1 MIRKKKGFVLLPVVL
16 ATFIMGMLG
25 IGLAS
30 MYSGTFST
38 MNAGKAASKAKD
50 FATIEGNYVKLNGY
64 DTASS
69 MTHDWESLSD
79 LVGPDAT
86 GWQSKV
92 ETSSTATSA
101 DGNQVKVMKVA
112 VKKDSDIASR
122 YTYEVPVVQGKDS
135 YTKAEIDA
143 MMSVVNGNFTK
154 VNNRIDA
161 MIEDTNNI
169 KTQINNLYADMDSLN
184 KNLDKLHTLVE
195 NYRTSLLNSINGVQG
210 NLDAEIAAR
219 KAADA
224 SESSARQSADNAL
237 NKRCDNIDG
246 KIKDLQGALS
256 NTQER
261 VKSLEG
267 RVSSLEG
274 RTKNLEDRASALE
287 SGLDAET
294 KARIAAD
301 KSITDELHSVRDNLT
316 EKYKALKTSVDD
328 IGGKVKNMSKDVKA
342 NTDNIASI
350 NELLKNSFVF
360 NGKHN
365 TGISLAYDATQKK
378 MRAYYNGQEVPL
390 GSQDIDYFN
399 PIQVVDSD
407 KEYTLA
413 NLPVYDTGNVIPN
426 PYVKDLSLTFDP
438 KTDMSEGREI
448 SFGQTSYVRGTA
460 TQLIRIEP
468 GENLTHPV
476 LKQVCLPGDKFI
488 AVNERYYLND
498 GNHQT
503 IGYYAKVIPVKEVIR
518 AQDNTAE
525 WNRLLKPY
533 IGKS

>member
-390 GSQDIDYFN
+390 GSQC
-399 PIQVVDSD
+399 
-407 KEYTLA
+407 
-413 NLPVYDTGNVIPN
+413 GN
-426 PYVKDLSLTFDP
+426 D
-438 KTDMSEGREI
+438 DMLENSEGKGYFKVGNTIVQYGYSKSNYCTTNNSRVLFPI
-448 SFGQTSYVRGTA
+448 PFPHKCFTVNANYVNPDAG
-460 TQLIRIEP
+460 
-468 GENLTHPV
+468 
-476 LKQVCLPGDKFI
+476 
-488 AVNERYYLND
+488 LND
-498 GNHQT
+498 NGYIVITSWDKNGFQHDLQLQSKFT
-503 IGYYAKVIPVKEVIR
+503 WIAIGY
-518 AQDNTAE
+518 
-525 WNRLLKPY
+525 
-533 IGKS
+533 

>member
-390 GSQDIDYFN
+390 GSQGGVFDVVNEAGSALTAKLTYSVTGGLLLTEFQHAGATYAA
-399 PIQVVDSD
+399 PISV
-407 KEYTLA
+407 TL
-413 NLPVYDTGNVIPN
+413 TGVTLKQLGSTQSLYYQNWKIATRATSSSYNATFKKDGPTFCN
-426 PYVKDLSLTFDP
+426 GLYDLS
-438 KTDMSEGREI
+438 
-448 SFGQTSYVRGTA
+448 
-460 TQLIRIEP
+460 
-468 GENLTHPV
+468 
-476 LKQVCLPGDKFI
+476 
-488 AVNERYYLND
+488 ND
-498 GNHQT
+498 G
-503 IGYYAKVIPVKEVIR
+503 IKETLSMHEDEIR
-518 AQDNTAE
+518 EWVTTLIHEQDPAVDISNISIT
-525 WNRLLKPY
+525 Y
-533 IGKS
+533 

>member
-365 TGISLAYDATQKK
+365 HRYSAFQTGDT
-378 MRAYYNGQEVPL
+378 
-390 GSQDIDYFN
+390 
-399 PIQVVDSD
+399 DS
-407 KEYTLA
+407 ERFF
-413 NLPVYDTGNVIPN
+413 
-426 PYVKDLSLTFDP
+426 LSLLDNMNEHISRAVPNERERFEIINNFIVDNAP
-438 KTDMSEGREI
+438 RNKLNLIIYDGDMLYVHKNLKNTLCFKRLESGMIFSTKPLDNGVWIPFPMAQVIAYKNGREV
-448 SFGQTSYVRGTA
+448 YRGDRHKGTFVPSLEYITA
-460 TQLIRIEP
+460 M
-468 GENLTHPV
+468 
-476 LKQVCLPGDKFI
+476 D
-488 AVNERYYLND
+488 AM
-498 GNHQT
+498 
-503 IGYYAKVIPVKEVIR
+503 
-518 AQDNTAE
+518 
-525 WNRLLKPY
+525 Y
-533 IGKS
+533 I

>member
-328 IGGKVKNMSKDVKA
+328 IGGKVKNMSKDVKRQA
-342 NTDNIASI
+342 
-350 NELLKNSFVF
+350 
-360 NGKHN
+360 
-365 TGISLAYDATQKK
+365 
-378 MRAYYNGQEVPL
+378 
-390 GSQDIDYFN
+390 
-399 PIQVVDSD
+399 
-407 KEYTLA
+407 
-413 NLPVYDTGNVIPN
+413 
-426 PYVKDLSLTFDP
+426 
-438 KTDMSEGREI
+438 
-448 SFGQTSYVRGTA
+448 
-460 TQLIRIEP
+460 
-468 GENLTHPV
+468 
-476 LKQVCLPGDKFI
+476 
-488 AVNERYYLND
+488 
-498 GNHQT
+498 
-503 IGYYAKVIPVKEVIR
+503 
-518 AQDNTAE
+518 
-525 WNRLLKPY
+525 
-533 IGKS
+533 

>member
-1 MIRKKKGFVLLPVVL
+1 M
-16 ATFIMGMLG
+16 
-25 IGLAS
+25 
-30 MYSGTFST
+30 
-38 MNAGKAASKAKD
+38 
-50 FATIEGNYVKLNGY
+50 
-64 DTASS
+64 
-69 MTHDWESLSD
+69 
-79 LVGPDAT
+79 
-86 GWQSKV
+86 
-92 ETSSTATSA
+92 
-101 DGNQVKVMKVA
+101 
-112 VKKDSDIASR
+112 DSDIASR

-274 RTKNLEDRASALE
+274 STKNLEDRASALE

-390 GSQDIDYFN
+390 GSQTN
-399 PIQVVDSD
+399 ALSD
-407 KEYTLA
+407 
-413 NLPVYDTGNVIPN
+413 
-426 PYVKDLSLTFDP
+426 
-438 KTDMSEGREI
+438 EGFSI
-448 SFGQTSYVRGTA
+448 KAG
-460 TQLIRIEP
+460 
-468 GENLTHPV
+468 
-476 LKQVCLPGDKFI
+476 
-488 AVNERYYLND
+488 
-498 GNHQT
+498 
-503 IGYYAKVIPVKEVIR
+503 VIR
-518 AQDNTAE
+518 ANTIIGEHNSAISFSAPFK
-525 WNRLLKPY
+525 NACYGVVVSQSY
-533 IGKS
+533 ISSSRNLSVNNLTKNGFTLYAGTLEVTSDIYYIAYGK